1 MSIQLTNVFPKPIIR
16 MRSMHFFAMLSF
28 SLLLVSPLISLL
40 CNAQTNTTFQVGVVL
55 DVDSLVGRIGLTSLS
70 LAASDFYSVNR
81 NYSTR
86 LVLHVRD
93 SRRRVTG
100 AAASA
105 FLLLK
110 DTEVDA
116 IIGPQSSAQANFV
129 IGLGDTANVPIISFS
144 ATSPSLHPQTP
155 FFVQTALHDAAQVDS
170 IAAVVKYFGWSQ
182 FVLVYE
188 DSDYGNG
195 ILPYL
200 SNAFQ
205 EVNARV
211 SYRCVIPVS
220 ANEDFILK
228 ELYKM
233 KTMQTRVFVVH
244 VSSSLASKLFP
255 RVKEAEMLSEG
266 YAWIVTSGLMDLF
279 YSLDSN
285 VTESMQGVLGVKPL
299 VPGSRKLKS
308 TTVRWKEKFSID
320 NPNISRAEMN
330 LYGLWAYD
338 TFWAL
343 ATAAEK
349 IGFKEPSLLEN
360 TNSTCLSQKY
370 HKPVRNFYGQCV
382 RRRFEGSVGISD
394 LLIMGNSSRRHSKYL
409 T

>member
-1 MSIQLTNVFPKPIIR
+1 
-16 MRSMHFFAMLSF
+16 MHFFAMLSF

-182 FVLVYE
+182 VVLVYE

-220 ANEDFILK
+220 ANDDFILK
-228 ELYKM
+228 ELYNM

-285 VTESMQGVLGVKPL
+285 VIESMQGVLGMKPL

-308 TTVRWKEKFSID
+308 TT
-320 NPNISRAEMN
+320 

-360 TNSTCLSQKY
+360 TNSTNMFITKVSQTGPKLL
-370 HKPVRNFYGQCV
+370 RAMRETTFRGLGGNFRLVNNGQLEPSSFQILNV
-382 RRRFEGSVGISD
+382 VGKKTREVGIW
-394 LLIMGNSSRRHSKYL
+394 
-409 T
+409 TPE